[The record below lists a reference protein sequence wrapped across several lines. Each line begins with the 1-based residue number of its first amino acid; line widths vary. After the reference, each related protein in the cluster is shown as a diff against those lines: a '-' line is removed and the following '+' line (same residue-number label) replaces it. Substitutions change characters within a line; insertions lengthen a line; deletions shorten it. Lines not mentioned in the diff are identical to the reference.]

1 MDIKAIISYI
11 STVYR
16 AYSNVLRHSRTIY
29 GQSAGSN
36 THKKYSTF
44 IQIIVW
50 DYGNYTPEIHRFYEE
65 NQ

>member
-16 AYSNVLRHSRTIY
+16 TYSNVLRHSQTIC
-29 GQSAGSN
+29 GQSACSN
-36 THKKYSTF
+36 THKKYS

-50 DYGNYTPEIHRFYEE
+50 DYGNYTPEIHQFYEE

>member
-1 MDIKAIISYI
+1 MDIKAMISYI

-29 GQSAGSN
+29 GQSACSN
-36 THKKYSTF
+36 THKKYS

-50 DYGNYTPEIHRFYEE
+50 DYGNYTPEIYRFYEE
-65 NQ
+65 IQ